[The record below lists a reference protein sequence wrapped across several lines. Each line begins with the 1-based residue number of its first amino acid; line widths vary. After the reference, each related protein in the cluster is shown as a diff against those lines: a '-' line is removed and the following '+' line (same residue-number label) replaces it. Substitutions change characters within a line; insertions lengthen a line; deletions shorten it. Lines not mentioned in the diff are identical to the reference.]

1 MGIVNFFNNSK
12 KRDLSYNSKS
22 DGVEDPKKLREE
34 CLGSSEANAGG
45 VFAEGLNNSSCR
57 DILCNYLK
65 ELEAKVVKIYE
76 VANSTKESQIKGE
89 KQLEDLTSSVDY
101 ITTSMSTRK
110 REKRKMSKLNVCKSV
125 CPFWKTKMVK

>member
-1 MGIVNFFNNSK
+1 M
-12 KRDLSYNSKS
+12 
-22 DGVEDPKKLREE
+22 REE

-57 DILCNYLK
+57 DILCNCLK

-89 KQLEDLTSSVDY
+89 KQLEDLTNPVDY
-101 ITTSMSTRK
+101 ITKLMSMRK
-110 REKRKMSKLNVCKSV
+110 REKRKISKLNVCKSV